1 MFKNIPSKI
10 EVFTYKIKFTYK
22 TVRGNEKEQERLIK
36 ATNSRYAKQQ
46 WQLWIWD
53 FNEKYPYRAMSN
65 AKILD
70 IVLVA
75 SEYIEFN

>member
-1 MFKNIPSKI
+1 MVKNIPSKI
-10 EVFTYKIKFTYK
+10 EVFTYKIKFTYQ

-36 ATNSRYAKQQ
+36 AINMDRAKEQ
-46 WQLWIWD
+46 WYLWIWS
-53 FNEKYPYRAMSN
+53 FNEKQPYRAMSN

-70 IVLVA
+70 VAKVA